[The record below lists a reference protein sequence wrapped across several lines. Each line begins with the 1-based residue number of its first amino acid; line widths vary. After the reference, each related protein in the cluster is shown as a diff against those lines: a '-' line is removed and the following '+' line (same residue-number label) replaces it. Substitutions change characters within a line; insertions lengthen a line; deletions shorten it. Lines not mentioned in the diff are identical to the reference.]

1 MPKTLFAFLLA
12 LLALPVCAKPPY
24 DRVAFTSGE
33 LALDAEGRVVSVK
46 LDHKDLGA
54 ELMSGFERQ
63 IREWRFEPVLE
74 DGKAVSTRAS
84 VQLDMR
90 VRKTSTDAP
99 ATLTIRNVY
108 FGELPTGDG
117 AGLSEAEAR
126 ASGVHLPRP
135 PYPWAPMKEG
145 VGGQVWLLVR
155 VGADGG
161 VTEAAIHAAELRT
174 VTLTPRRQKHH
185 MRAFALAAQNAAKDW
200 KLHGYENLIVMVPVK
215 FALPGEDNRNWV
227 RVQEVEL
234 EKPPVA
240 MYDDVVLQLNEAGD
254 SGSDRFRLLTAPDW
268 YRRR

>member
-12 LLALPVCAKPPY
+12 LLALPVFAKAPY

-117 AGLSEAEAR
+117 AGLSEAEAK